1 VSPLEAILSVRDRV
15 IEEADRALAALVV
28 QAPEYGPNDLRAT
41 RLVLVDLYD
50 QFTKRGDKKAAEA
63 FLTCAQ
69 LITSE
74 LR

>member
-15 IEEADRALAALVV
+15 IEETDRALAALVV
-28 QAPEYGPNDLRAT
+28 QAPEYGVNDLRAT

>member
-15 IEEADRALAALVV
+15 IEETDRALAALVV
-28 QAPEYGPNDLRAT
+28 QAPEYGVNDLRAT

-63 FLTCAQ
+63 FLACAQ